1 MSMLKKGDEIQ
12 PPHVVA
18 VMDKTGPKNLVTF
31 ELDFKECSIYN
42 VTCLCLTTYYKATT
56 STLITQYLF

>member
-1 MSMLKKGDEIQ
+1 MNYRYNSLGSVSMLKKGDEIQ

-31 ELDFKECSIYN
+31 ELDFCRMLNI
-42 VTCLCLTTYYKATT
+42 
-56 STLITQYLF
+56 